1 MKRLLMIGILTS
13 LFACSESPKS
23 PADTAQVV
31 VESFYQ
37 RNNDQLKEYTTP
49 GLYNSYMAVQE
60 QMTKGKNGSS
70 NFEVVQD
77 TVYGDT
83 AWVKFNSV
91 YADRP
96 ETFKLIKQDGKWKV
110 TETGLRERGPF

>member
-1 MKRLLMIGILTS
+1 MKRLLMIGILTF
-13 LFACSESPKS
+13 LLACSESPKTPVETS
-23 PADTAQVV
+23 QIV

-37 RNNDQLKEYTTP
+37 KNNDRLKEYTTP
-49 GLYNSYMAVQE
+49 GLYNSYMGVQE

-70 NFEVVQD
+70 NFQVVQD
-77 TVYGDT
+77 TIFGDT
-83 AWVKFNSV
+83 AWVKFNSA

-110 TETGLRERGPF
+110 TESGLKEQSPF

>member
-1 MKRLLMIGILTS
+1 MKRLLMIGILTF
-13 LFACSESPKS
+13 LLACSEGPKTPIETS
-23 PADTAQVV
+23 QIV

-49 GLYNSYMAVQE
+49 GLYNSYMAIQE
-60 QMTKGKNGSS
+60 QMTKGKNGNS
-70 NFEVVQD
+70 NFQVVKD

-83 AWVKFNSV
+83 AWVKFNSA

-110 TETGLRERGPF
+110 TEIGLRERIQL